1 MVKEISFVKEERLI
15 LNSYVPV
22 VEGLAAYLGPSY
34 EITLHS
40 LENLDHSVIKIM
52 NGFHTGR
59 SEGSPITDLAL
70 RPSGRPNPVS
80 DAGGPDENLG
90 ERKANHRFRD
100 QQY

>member
-15 LNSYVPV
+15 LNSYIPV

-70 RPSGRPNPVS
+70 RMLRSR
-80 DAGGPDENLG
+80 
-90 ERKANHRFRD
+90 RANRIIGCISAKITTESP
-100 QQY
+100 

>member
-15 LNSYVPV
+15 LNSYIPV

-52 NGFHTGR
+52 NGF
-59 SEGSPITDLAL
+59 IQA
-70 RPSGRPNPVS
+70 
-80 DAGGPDENLG
+80 A
-90 ERKANHRFRD
+90 RKAPPLRIWP
-100 QQY
+100 